1 MGDIP
6 AKTNMVSTV
15 ILSPQNLQD
24 LTANQSF
31 NVSLQVS
38 NLQAGAFTNATST
51 YYAAPQALNSA
62 GNIIG
67 HVHVTI
73 QDMGSLN
80 PTIPPDPTVFA
91 FFKGI
96 DDAGNGKGLLQAAVT
111 GGLAAGTYRV
121 CTMSSS
127 SNHQPVLMPVS
138 YLPGLDDLMLTL
150 LGCPTRCTRR
160 LQVLHRWPGK
170 QQQQRQHWQQ
180 CQHR

>member
-6 AKTNMVSTV
+6 AKTSMVSTV

-24 LTANQSF
+24 VTPNQTF
-31 NVSLQVS
+31 NVSLQVD

-51 YYAAPQALNSA
+51 YYSAPQALNQA
-62 GNIIG
+62 GQIIG

-80 PTIPPDPTVFA
+80 PTTPPDPTVFA

-96 DDAGNGKGLLQAAVT
+96 DDAGNNRGLLQAEVT
-111 GGLAAGTYRV
+111 GGLAAGVYRV

-138 YLPGLDDLMLTL
+138 HFLSA
-150 LGCPTRCTRR
+150 
-160 LQVLHRWPGK
+160 W
-170 QQQQRQHWQQ
+170 
-180 CQHR
+180 